1 MKDSIIVTSLLEK
14 IAEQV
19 DGAELYE
26 SRSQRLPVQFRAGAL
41 ESVKSV
47 ETAGRALRV
56 IQDGRLGYS
65 TTTDLNDDQT
75 IVRNALESAQFGD
88 PAPFEFPHQP
98 AAQAVQCFDPQVEQ
112 LSESQLIV
120 LGEAIVEQI
129 KAYDPQLQV
138 NVSIDKRVED
148 VRLLNTSGLQL
159 GDRRT
164 KLDMSVEVTRV
175 REGDILIVYDDAAS
189 RQKQAV
195 DGIQLA
201 EGIIERL
208 RWAEKAVAVES
219 KAMPVVFN
227 PSSVLA
233 LLLPLMMGLNGRN
246 VLMNVSPLGSK
257 LGQLAFDK
265 RFTLTD
271 DGRLDMASRS
281 APYDD
286 EGTPTSAKSLIDQGL
301 VRQFMY
307 DLKTAG
313 QAKTAPTGN
322 GWKSDVFGG
331 GGFRTLPGVAP
342 ANWLVQPGEK
352 SLEKILR
359 DLDEALLV
367 EQVIGLGQGN
377 IFAGEFSNNVS
388 VGYLVRRGEI
398 VGRVKN
404 TMIAGNAYDL
414 LKDKLIALSNQPRW
428 IGGALRAPAIA
439 VDGVSVASNN

>member
-1 MKDSIIVTSLLEK
+1 MNNSIIVTSLLEK

-26 SRSQRLPVQFRAGAL
+26 SRSQRLPVQFRAGTL

-56 IQDGRLGYS
+56 IKDGRLGYS
-65 TTTDLNDDQT
+65 TTTDLSDDKTVVQ
-75 IVRNALESAQFGD
+75 NAFESAQFGD
-88 PAPFEFPHQP
+88 FAPFEFPHQP
-98 AAQAVQCFDPQVEQ
+98 VVQPVQCFDLQVEQ
-112 LSESQLIV
+112 LDESALIA
-120 LGEAIVEQI
+120 LGEAVVEQV

-138 NVSIDKRVED
+138 DVSIGKRVEE

-164 KLDMSVEVTRV
+164 MLDISIEVTRA
-175 REGDILIVYDDAAS
+175 REGDILIVYDEAAS
-189 RQKQAV
+189 RQRQAV
-195 DGIQLA
+195 DGVKLA
-201 EGIIERL
+201 EGIVERL
-208 RWAEKAVAVES
+208 RWADKVVAVES

-227 PSSVLA
+227 LMGVPA

-246 VLMNVSPLGSK
+246 VLLNVSPLGSK
-257 LGQLAFDK
+257 LGQPVFDE
-265 RFTLTD
+265 RFTLND

-286 EGTPTSAKSLIDQGL
+286 EGTPTSAKSLIEQGV
-301 VRQFMY
+301 VRQFIY

-322 GWKSDVFGG
+322 GWKSDILGG

-342 ANWLVQPGEK
+342 ANWLVQPGKK
-352 SLEKILR
+352 SLGQILR

-388 VGYLVRRGEI
+388 LGYLVRKGEI

-404 TMIAGNAYDL
+404 TMIAGNVYDL
-414 LKDKLIALSNQPRW
+414 LKDKLIALSNRPRW
-428 IGGALRAPAIA
+428 IAGMLYAPAIA
-439 VDGVSVASNN
+439 VDGVSVASKS